1 MDDLDIVALYFARSE
16 EAITETDKKY
26 GKYCHYIAYQILNNR
41 EDAREIVNDTYLKV
55 WNTVPPKKPNPL
67 KAYLGVISRHLS
79 INSYLRKQRQK
90 RGGQTAI
97 LLSELG
103 ECLPP
108 DGSPS
113 NETEMLALRDALN
126 RFMRSLPEQTQKVF
140 LRRYWYASSVSEI
153 AADYGMNKSSVGVL
167 LMRTRE
173 KLRAFLKE
181 EGFDL

>member
-26 GKYCHYIAYQILNNR
+26 GKYCHYIAYQILNDR
-41 EDAREIVNDTYLKV
+41 EDAGEIVNDTYLKV

-79 INSYLRKQRQK
+79 INYYLRKQRQK
-90 RGGQTAI
+90 RGSHAHI

-103 ECLPP
+103 ECLPS
-108 DGSPS
+108 DGSS
-113 NETEMLALRDALN
+113 ADEAEMIALRDALN
-126 RFMRSLPEQTQKVF
+126 RFIRSLPEQTQKVF
-140 LRRYWYASSVSEI
+140 LRRYWYASPIAEI
-153 AADYGMNKSSVGVL
+153 AADYGINKSSVAVL

-173 KLRAFLKE
+173 KLREFLKE
-181 EGFDL
+181 EGFDI